1 MAIMT
6 WCGVIGIGWV
16 ATACVGAVLWERSAP
31 PETVIA
37 APTDIETSTEVGPEE
52 PIALAIRDPRG
63 QRVSPPDAPLCQGSA
78 WPPARPCSN

>member
-37 APTDIETSTEVGPEE
+37 AQTDIETSKEVGP
-52 PIALAIRDPRG
+52 
-63 QRVSPPDAPLCQGSA
+63 
-78 WPPARPCSN
+78 